1 MGNFLGWL
9 RRIFSRPGKIAGASG
24 NGDGDGS
31 GGAAGTSRSGG
42 WRQKIG
48 AEGEEIAARELER
61 LGYRI
66 VERNFRCRAGEL
78 DIVAEDGGATVFVE
92 VKARRTESKG
102 APAESVHTRKRA
114 RMARAAMWYI
124 RARRLPGNARYRFD
138 VVSVLMHPEGAPDV
152 KVLKNAFRLDEIG
165 MGWRQ

>member
-1 MGNFLGWL
+1 MGNFLGWF
-9 RRIFSRPGKIAGASG
+9 RRIFRRRGKAAEVAGSAAPAGA
-24 NGDGDGS
+24 DGTA
-31 GGAAGTSRSGG
+31 GAGK

-48 AEGEEIAARELER
+48 AEGEAIAARELER

-66 VERNFRCRAGEL
+66 VERNFRCKAGEL

-102 APAESVHTRKRA
+102 APAESVHSRKRV

-124 RARRLPGNARYRFD
+124 RARRLPSDARYRFD
-138 VVSVLMHPEGAPDV
+138 VVSILMRPEGAPEIS
-152 KVLKNAFRLDEIG
+152 VLKNAFRLDEIG
-165 MGWRQ
+165 MIR